1 MVPHWGTYSYYYHM
15 VYHTLAHVCILY
27 KMGPDDPL
35 RDLLIYQNYLAQYVT
50 VVKLIIMVATV
61 CRN

>member
-35 RDLLIYQNYLAQYVT
+35 RDLLVIQIYQNYLH
-50 VVKLIIMVATV
+50 M
-61 CRN
+61 